1 MGVRKELEV
10 QKLFGG
16 GAQGGLVNSGCCFCL
31 VAQSC
36 PTLFDPMDSSVHG
49 MSQVRILEW
58 VATSVSRE
66 SS

>member
-10 QKLFGG
+10 QKLFEG
-16 GAQGGLVNSGCCFCL
+16 GAQGGLVNSGGCCCL

-36 PTLFDPMDSSVHG
+36 PTLFDPVDSSVHG